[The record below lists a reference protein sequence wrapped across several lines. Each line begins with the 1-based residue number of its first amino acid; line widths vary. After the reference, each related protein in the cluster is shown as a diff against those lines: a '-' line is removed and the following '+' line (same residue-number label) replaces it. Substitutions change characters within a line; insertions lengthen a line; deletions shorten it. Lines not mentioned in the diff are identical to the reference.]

1 MVIYVYSPI
10 NLHLPNENMYFT
22 SSPRAPKSDELI
34 EVEPIIPPEAIV
46 VVNTTNRE
54 IGPGHDMGQSE
65 NVGKIGENH
74 KNWLVFPRFSL

>member
-10 NLHLPNENMYFT
+10 NLHLPKENMYFT

-54 IGPGHDMGQSE
+54 IGPGHDMG
-65 NVGKIGENH
+65 
-74 KNWLVFPRFSL
+74 